1 MGEKDVSIWDL
12 CSLFSLSSCALTHSP
27 MLLSVLQI
35 AGLEQQV
42 QESNERLKNTEQ
54 QITDKQ
60 ARLDKLVNICPI
72 AVKDALPPL

>member
-1 MGEKDVSIWDL
+1 
-12 CSLFSLSSCALTHSP
+12 